1 MSELKRR
8 HAGAPVAAAAAP
20 AAAAGTARPRKPLS
34 TSKYKDKHSG
44 LSYNYEDRLSKM
56 RVLKTAVLM
65 VLLTIT
71 VAYFGYNLYL
81 WGSNVVFDIYWHHVR
96 GVRSRE
102 QADFIRQLWI
112 GNFLDLFAIIVKL
125 VVAYW
130 IFRLINSRL
139 LLTYDDTEELN
150 KYN

>member
-1 MSELKRR
+1 
-8 HAGAPVAAAAAP
+8 
-20 AAAAGTARPRKPLS
+20 
-34 TSKYKDKHSG
+34 
-44 LSYNYEDRLSKM
+44 M